1 MRKLHGNPV
10 SAEVADGNEKRKK
23 TAAKPCQACGKPLTL
38 PAMTHTANVNPA
50 ETTKFDKLA
59 SRWWDKNGES
69 RPLHD
74 LNPARLNYI
83 ADRTALKAARVLDVG
98 CGGGI
103 LSEALAAA
111 GAAVTGIDLAPRV
124 LEVARLHLHESG
136 VQVDYREISVE
147 ALAAEM
153 AAPAHPAPAAF
164 AHPCSSPGAFDAI
177 ACMEMLEH
185 VPDPGSVIA
194 ACATLLK
201 PGGRLFLSTL
211 NRTPQA
217 FASAIVGAEFLAG
230 LLPRG
235 THHYAQFIR
244 PSELATTLR
253 AAGLELEDVSGL
265 AYNPLTRRAWVTSSP
280 AVNYLAC
287 ARRPA

>member
-1 MRKLHGNPV
+1 MSAFNV
-10 SAEVADGNEKRKK
+10 SA
-23 TAAKPCQACGKPLTL
+23 
-38 PAMTHTANVNPA
+38 A
-50 ETTKFDKLA
+50 ETAKFDRLA
-59 SRWWDKNGES
+59 ARWWDANGES

-83 ADRTALKAARVLDVG
+83 ADRVALKGARVLDVG

-103 LSEALAAA
+103 LSESLAAA
-111 GAAVTGIDLAPRV
+111 GAEVVGIDLAPRV

-136 VQVDYREISVE
+136 LKADYREVSVE
-147 ALAAEM
+147 ALAAQM
-153 AAPAHPAPAAF
+153 
-164 AHPCSSPGAFDAI
+164 PGAFDAV

-185 VPDPGSVIA
+185 VPDPGSVIG
-194 ACATLLK
+194 ACAALLK
-201 PGGRLFLSTL
+201 SGGRLFVSTL

-217 FASAIVGAEFLAG
+217 FGAAIVGAEYLAR

-244 PSELATTLR
+244 PSELAAALR

-265 AYNPLTRRAWVTSSP
+265 AYNPLSRRAWITPSTQ
-280 AVNYLAC
+280 VNYLAC
-287 ARRPA
+287 ARKP